1 MEYIIWVQYCHGVD
15 VILVIQHD
23 AFLFCIWKVYVHWV
37 LTMLKVVK
45 FSGQDTSV
53 LIYALLRKKKKSY
66 IYLSISFPEQLK
78 FNLDFALKDERIKGF
93 KA

>member
-1 MEYIIWVQYCHGVD
+1 
-15 VILVIQHD
+15 
-23 AFLFCIWKVYVHWV
+23 
-37 LTMLKVVK
+37 MLKVVK